1 VRSDS
6 REGARVNDLSF
17 GYLEKQYATVT
28 AVPDYPAIAA
38 RWAKA
43 SAEAVLRLRPE
54 TIAYGR
60 GERRMIDLY
69 RPEGVAEPP
78 VLVFI
83 HGGYWQRRHRRDFAF
98 IVEPWLAR
106 GIAVAMPGYPL
117 CPEVTLAAL
126 IEDVKTATVTLWNA
140 APSLGLSRRWLVGGH
155 SAGGHLAATLAATD
169 WAVRGA
175 HDLAFAGVLPS
186 SGVFDLPPLLG
197 TTLNIAL
204 GLDHPEAMRLSA
216 LYLTPPEGARVIA
229 AVGGA
234 ESAEFLR
241 QSQGLARR
249 WTAGGARA
257 AVLELPGRNH
267 FTVQDAWA
275 EPEGPLFAAA
285 IGLLSR

>member
-1 VRSDS
+1 MT
-6 REGARVNDLSF
+6 NDL
-17 GYLEKQYATVT
+17 GWGWLEKQYATVPM
-28 AVPDYPAIAA
+28 VPDYPAIAA
-38 RWAKA
+38 RWARD
-43 SAEAVLRLRPE
+43 SAEAVLRFRPG
-54 TIAYGR
+54 TIAYGT

-69 RPEGVAEPP
+69 RPEGAADPP
-78 VLVFI
+78 VLVFL

-98 IVEPWLAR
+98 IVGPWLAR
-106 GIAVAMPGYPL
+106 GVAVAMPGYPL
-117 CPEVTLAAL
+117 CPEVSLAAL
-126 IEDVKTATVTLWNA
+126 VEDVRTAAVTLWNA

-175 HDLAFAGVLPS
+175 HDLGFVGVLPS

-197 TTLNIAL
+197 TTLNVAL
-204 GLDHPEAMRLSA
+204 ALDCPEAMRLSA
-216 LYLTPPEGARVIA
+216 LYLAPPKRLRVIA

-249 WTAGGARA
+249 WARAGAEA

-267 FTVQDAWA
+267 FTAQDAWG
-275 EPEGPLFAAA
+275 EPGGALFASGM
-285 IGLLSR
+285 GLFAG

>member
-1 VRSDS
+1 MKT
-6 REGARVNDLSF
+6 DLAL
-17 GYLEKQYATVT
+17 GWLEKQYATVSM
-28 AVPDYPAIAA
+28 VPEYPAIAA
-38 RWAKA
+38 RWAAA
-43 SAEAVLRLRPE
+43 SAEAVLRLTPE
-54 TIAYGR
+54 AIAYGT

-69 RPEGVAEPP
+69 RPAGVADPP
-78 VLVFI
+78 VLLFL

-98 IVEPWLAR
+98 IAEPWLDR

-117 CPEVTLAAL
+117 CPEVSLAAL
-126 IEDVKTATVTLWNA
+126 IEDVRTATVTLWNA
-140 APSLGLSRRWLVGGH
+140 APALGLSRRWLAGGH

-169 WAVRGA
+169 WAVRGG
-175 HDLAFAGVLPS
+175 HDLGFVGVLPS

-197 TTLNIAL
+197 TTLNAAL
-204 GLDHPEAMRLSA
+204 GLDHGEAMRLSA
-216 LYLTPPEGARVIA
+216 LYLAPPQGLRVIA

-249 WTAGGARA
+249 WTAAGAAA

-275 EPEGPLFAAA
+275 EPRGPLFAAA
-285 IGLLSR
+285 LGLLAG

>member
-1 VRSDS
+1 M
-6 REGARVNDLSF
+6 NDLSY

-43 SAEAVLRLRPE
+43 SAGAVLRLRPE
-54 TIAYGR
+54 TLAYGT

-78 VLVFI
+78 VLVFL

-98 IVEPWLAR
+98 VAEPWLAR

-117 CPEVTLAAL
+117 CPEVSLAAL
-126 IEDVKTATVTLWNA
+126 IEDVRTATVMLWNA

-175 HDLAFAGVLPS
+175 HDLAFAGLLPS

-197 TTLNIAL
+197 TSLNIAL
-204 GLDHPEAMRLSA
+204 GLTFPEATRLSA
-216 LYLTPPEGARVIA
+216 LYLAPPPGLRVIA

-249 WTAGGARA
+249 WTAGGAAA

-275 EPEGPLFAAA
+275 EPGGPLFAAA
-285 IGLLSR
+285 LGLLSG

>member
-1 VRSDS
+1 M
-6 REGARVNDLSF
+6 NNLSW

-38 RWAKA
+38 RWAKH
-43 SAEAVLRLRPE
+43 SAEAVLRFRPE
-54 TIAYGR
+54 AIAYGT

-78 VLVFI
+78 VLLFI

-117 CPEVTLAAL
+117 CPEVTMAAL
-126 IEDVKTATVTLWNA
+126 IEDVRTATVTLWNA
-140 APSLGLSRRWLVGGH
+140 APELGLSRRWLAGGH
-155 SAGGHLAATLAATD
+155 SAGGHLAASLAATD
-169 WAVRGA
+169 WGVRGA
-175 HDLAFAGVLPS
+175 HDLAFVGVLPS

-204 GLDHPEAMRLSA
+204 GLDYLETMRLSA
-216 LYLTPPEGARVIA
+216 LYLAPPKGLRVIA

-234 ESAEFLR
+234 ESGEFLR
-241 QSQGLARR
+241 QSHGLARR
-249 WTAGGARA
+249 WTAAGARA

-275 EPEGPLFAAA
+275 EPDGALFAAA
-285 IGLLSR
+285 LGLLSA

>member
-1 VRSDS
+1 M
-6 REGARVNDLSF
+6 NDLAY
-17 GYLEKQYATVT
+17 GWLEKQYATVT

-38 RWAKA
+38 RWARD
-43 SAEAVLRLRPE
+43 SAAAVLRFDPE
-54 TIAYGR
+54 AIAYGT

-69 RPEGVAEPP
+69 RPEGMPEPP

-98 IVEPWLAR
+98 MVEPWLAR
-106 GIAVAMPGYPL
+106 GIAVAMVGYPL

-126 IEDVKTATVTLWNA
+126 IEDVRTATVTLWNA
-140 APSLGLSRRWLVGGH
+140 APSFGLSRRWLVGGH

-175 HDLAFAGVLPS
+175 HELGFVGVLPS

-197 TTLNIAL
+197 TSLNIAL
-204 GLDHPEAMRLSA
+204 GLSHPEAMRLSA
-216 LYLTPPEGARVIA
+216 LYLRPPRGLRVIA

-249 WTAGGARA
+249 WTAGGAEA

-275 EPEGPLFAAA
+275 EQGGPMFAAA
-285 IGLLSR
+285 LGLLSG

>member
-1 VRSDS
+1 MA
-6 REGARVNDLSF
+6 EPDLAF
-17 GYLEKQYATVT
+17 GYLEKQYATVPM
-28 AVPDYPAIAA
+28 VPDYPAIAA

-43 SAEAVLRLRPE
+43 SAEAVLRHKPVSL
-54 TIAYGR
+54 AYGT
-60 GERRMIDLY
+60 GERRMVDVF

-78 VLVFI
+78 VLFFI

-98 IVEPWLAR
+98 IVEPWLAS

-117 CPEVTLAAL
+117 CPEVSLAAL
-126 IEDVKTATVTLWNA
+126 IEDVKTATVTLWRE
-140 APSLGLSRRWLVGGH
+140 APALGLSRRWLVGGH
-155 SAGGHLAATLAATD
+155 SAGGHLAATLMATD

-175 HDLAFAGVLPS
+175 HDLAFAGCLPS

-197 TTLNIAL
+197 TTLNVAL
-204 GLDHPEAMRLSA
+204 GLDLPEASRLSA
-216 LYLTPPEGARVIA
+216 LYLSPPRGARVIA

-249 WTAGGARA
+249 WTRAGAEA
-257 AVLELPGRNH
+257 AALELPGRNH

-275 EPEGPLFAAA
+275 EPEGALFAAA
-285 IGLLSR
+285 LGLLGR